1 MFFITHILWE
11 PIKAMWGCH
20 WQTATSSLRCMGS
33 HVNLSL
39 SLFHITIRFNYLSQ
53 NLSTV
58 SLSSWLWSLAS
69 TATQT
74 LLKYG
79 FTFTITCTFTGC
91 SVPCWVPLD
100 LQQKIRTIKILWNF
114 NLCGQT
120 LAKLVL
126 WWTFNSTLW
135 KFSNEREI
143 VLIIGIV
150 WGTKWPQS

>member
-1 MFFITHILWE
+1 
-11 PIKAMWGCH
+11 MWGCH

-33 HVNLSL
+33 HVNLSHSLSFPYHDTFQL
-39 SLFHITIRFNYLSQ
+39 SL
-53 NLSTV
+53 TV
-58 SLSSWLWSLAS
+58 SLSSRLRGLAS

-74 LLKYG
+74 LLKHG
-79 FTFTITCTFTGC
+79 FAFTVTFTFTGC

-120 LAKLVL
+120 MAKLVL
-126 WWTFNSTLW
+126 WWTFNSPLW

-150 WGTKWPQS
+150 WGHNHGNVSPNGSWA

>member
-1 MFFITHILWE
+1 
-11 PIKAMWGCH
+11 MWGCH

-39 SLFHITIRFNYLSQ
+39 SFSYHDTFQLS
-53 NLSTV
+53 LTV
-58 SLSSWLWSLAS
+58 SLSSRLWVLAS

-74 LLKYG
+74 LLKHG
-79 FTFTITCTFTGC
+79 FTFTVTFTFTFTGW

-126 WWTFNSTLW
+126 WSTFNSPLW
-135 KFSNEREI
+135 TFSNKREI